1 MEWFKL
7 SYRSIVSLFIFY
19 GLFLLTGLSLSIIV
33 ILHEYSFIRAYP
45 ILLKAVFGSF
55 GISLVGSSL
64 FYSRKLYKASISRE
78 VSFPETTEDSLRQLG
93 VFMYFLLRPVFAL
106 CFSLLII
113 LFFKV
118 SLLIVSVKDQTFNDG
133 FIYLSMFLS
142 FFAGFSSGDILQVL
156 EEIGRTRM
164 ERFFHGTE

>member
-7 SYRSIVSLFIFY
+7 SYRSIVILFVIYCGFILI
-19 GLFLLTGLSLSIIV
+19 GLALSIV
-33 ILHEYSFIRAYP
+33 VVLHEYSFVNPYP
-45 ILLKAVFGSF
+45 ILMKAVLGSF

-64 FYSRKLYKASISRE
+64 FYSRKLYKASIGQQ
-78 VSFPETTEDSLRQLG
+78 VSQPQPSDDSLRQLG
-93 VFMYFLLRPVFAL
+93 VFMYFLLRPIFAL
-106 CFSLLII
+106 CFAFLII

-118 SLLIVSVKDQTFNDG
+118 SLLIVAVKDQTFSDG
-133 FIYLSMFLS
+133 FIYLSMFMS

-164 ERFFHGTE
+164 ERFFHGTD